1 VRGLS
6 GDLVTPNTT
15 MSAWSGT
22 ASGATEVKPTTI
34 AGDFSLVPPVLVD
47 TGSVA
52 QDGTR
57 YWALA
62 LTEKAAD
69 RQLWA
74 LPFDAAGAEKSPVAW
89 LDSASGVGAT
99 VLGGTSAVCGL
110 DAAYDAGSG
119 EVVATVVVR
128 QGGDD
133 VVYLVRFGDAGAT
146 APVVVA
152 QKASAGDCRQGLAAA
167 RVSVGQG
174 ELLVSVYDAIAAL
187 PTLGSAGLYSV
198 TGSSVQS
205 VSIPSPVDASTTDS
219 AAAGGPTN
227 NLAARGLSA
236 PLVAGDAVGFV
247 HEGTS
252 AGGKQVITWSS
263 VPATTSP

>member
-1 VRGLS
+1 
-6 GDLVTPNTT
+6 VTPNTT

-62 LTEKAAD
+62 LTEKSAD

-119 EVVATVVVR
+119 ETAVVLSTRLDGGQFDLDDRLELVVFGANGVKQTASIVANGTTATEDACHYGVTAAR
-128 QGGDD
+128 IARGEGGWH
-133 VVYLVRFGDAGAT
+133 VSYYAPTSAQSSGAPKLAFVADGG
-146 APVVVA
+146 APV
-152 QKASAGDCRQGLAAA
+152 SANLAMPAAA
-167 RVSVGQG
+167 GT
-174 ELLVSVYDAIAAL
+174 DA
-187 PTLGSAGLYSV
+187 
-198 TGSSVQS
+198 
-205 VSIPSPVDASTTDS
+205 DS
-219 AAAGGPTN
+219 AASVPP
-227 NLAARGLSA
+227 LAWRGL
-236 PLVAGDAVGFV
+236 GDIVVGADGAASV
-247 HEGTS
+247 TVE
-252 AGGKQVITWSS
+252 GKQGATRVISMVSTK
-263 VPATTSP
+263 